1 MEPLLPREELPTLG
15 WHNTANAL
23 AAALT
28 LPACMATT
36 APEVAR
42 FDGSRVTLH
51 APAAPTPTR
60 ATDDTAAVCAEHSV
74 ICVRH
79 PYSMGNGAAIKT
91 GETTKL
97 QADYSAV
104 DMSALGYTHRFTL
117 SVTY

>member
-1 MEPLLPREELPTLG
+1 MR
-15 WHNTANAL
+15 TALAL

-60 ATDDTAAVCAEHSV
+60 ATDDTAAALCGTEGKVA
-74 ICVRH
+74 RYAWTD
-79 PYSMGNGAAIKT
+79 PAAGA
-91 GETTKL
+91 GFDHL
-97 QADYSAV
+97 Y
-104 DMSALGYTHRFTL
+104 LCF
-117 SVTY
+117 